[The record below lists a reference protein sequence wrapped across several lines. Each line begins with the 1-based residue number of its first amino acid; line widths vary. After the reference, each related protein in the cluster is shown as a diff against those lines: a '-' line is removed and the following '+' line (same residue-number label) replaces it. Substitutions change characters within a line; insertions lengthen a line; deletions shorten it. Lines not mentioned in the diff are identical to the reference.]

1 MDTKKH
7 SIAGRVLLGVPK
19 SGIRL
24 SILRNSGFFVL
35 AFLLSRA
42 VVYGSCAPFAMSFA
56 AATSLIP
63 GSIFSLSGAIIGYFF
78 AGTDAGSLKYIAA
91 TLIIFATQYLFK
103 DSQISKKHYF
113 PSLVA
118 LLSYACIGVAFLVR
132 ESFSNTSFIIFLTEL
147 LLSCAAAYFYNIVL
161 TNPKQG
167 QSLKIKRLVGYL
179 ILLITVLIPFSKLQ
193 LFNISIGRT
202 LAILC
207 VLTASHINGITAG
220 SLTGITAGFAMDMSI
235 TGTPFLSAIYGMSGI
250 IGGMFAK
257 TGRFVCAL
265 VYVITN
271 GVLIMWSGD
280 SALGTSTLFET
291 FLASLIFMLLS
302 NRVMDDLR
310 GLINVPQDPP
320 PKADNTPQLRNF
332 TKQKLDNL
340 SHAFSNLYK
349 MLGQP
354 KGKYNDENVKS
365 VFDRTAQRICKNC
378 AMCHQCWKQGYQTT
392 LNSLNDASAAILERG
407 KAEPA
412 DFPLHFSSRCTNLES
427 FITQLNQELH
437 GLRTRKQYQNK
448 LNQSQSLVYSQYREI
463 SNIFSE
469 ISSEFEHMPTFD
481 TKSQDKIRRHFKL
494 DDLEASV
501 LVYSDKNKRKH
512 VQISGQNLAVLA
524 ENGRQMVRELG
535 ELLELNMTG
544 PVVSPGKI
552 TGLLFCQA
560 EEYTATVG
568 IAKSKKHGQGV
579 SGDNC
584 ECFRTPDGQLY
595 MILSD
600 GMGTG
605 DSANRESKATVELL
619 KQFLTTGI
627 DADTTLKTLNSA
639 FILRAEQENSFATID
654 LLRLNLSDGSAVS
667 YKCGAANS
675 YVKSGLDV
683 KRITCSSMPAGSGL
697 SHLKLADKQQL
708 TLSKDDLFVMVSD
721 GVCESGDDWLCKLIL
736 QDAAPKA
743 LASSIVRQAA
753 TNNGG
758 HDDIT
763 AVVLKVA

>member
-24 SILRNSGFFVL
+24 SILRNLGFFVL

-56 AATSLIP
+56 AATGLIP

-91 TLIIFATQYLFK
+91 TLIIFAAQYLFK

-113 PSLVA
+113 PSLVT
-118 LLSYACIGVAFLVR
+118 LLSYASIGVAFLVR
-132 ESFSNTSFIIFLTEL
+132 EAFSNTSFIIFLTEL

-167 QSLKIKRLVGYL
+167 KSLKIKRLVGYL
-179 ILLITVLIPFSKLQ
+179 ILLITVLIPFSRIQ
-193 LFNISIGRT
+193 VFNISIGRT

-207 VLTASHINGITAG
+207 VLTASYINGITAG

-235 TGTPFLSAIYGMSGI
+235 TGTPFLSAIYGMSGV

-265 VYVITN
+265 AYVITN

-291 FLASLIFMLLS
+291 FLASLVFMLLS
-302 NRVMDDLR
+302 HRVMDDLR
-310 GLINVPQDPP
+310 GLINAPPEPQ

-340 SHAFSNLYK
+340 STAFSSLHK

-354 KGKYNDENVKS
+354 GKFNDENVKS
-365 VFDRTAQRICKNC
+365 VFDRTAQRVCKNC
-378 AMCHQCWKQGYQTT
+378 AMCHHCWKQDYQTT
-392 LNSLNDASAAILERG
+392 LNSLNDASAAILTRG
-407 KAEPA
+407 KAQPA
-412 DFPLHFSSRCTNLES
+412 DFPLHFSSRCVNLEG
-427 FITQLNQELH
+427 FISQLNQELH
-437 GLRTRKQYQNK
+437 GLRTRKQYQSK
-448 LNQSQSLVYSQYREI
+448 LSQSQSLVYSQYREM

-469 ISSEFEHMPTFD
+469 ISSEFEHIPTFD

-494 DDLEASV
+494 DDLDASV

-512 VQISGQNLAVLA
+512 VQISGQNLAVLT
-524 ENGRQMVRELG
+524 ENGQQITNQLG

-560 EEYTATVG
+560 EEFTATVG
-568 IAKSKKHGQGV
+568 IAKSKKQGQGV

-595 MILSD
+595 MVLSD

-654 LLRLNLSDGSAVS
+654 LLRLNLADGSAVS

-675 YVKSGLDV
+675 YVKNGYDV

-697 SHLKLADKQQL
+697 LDLKLADKQQL
-708 TLSKDDLFVMVSD
+708 TLNRDDIFVMVSD
-721 GVCESGDDWLCKLIL
+721 GVCEGSDDWLRNLIL
-736 QDAAPKA
+736 QESAPKA
-743 LASSIVRQAA
+743 LAASIVRQAA
-753 TNNGG
+753 TKNGG
-758 HDDIT
+758 QDDVT